1 MHGASGASPR
11 PFTDT
16 FGGRL
21 TGSLAVLGVV
31 LAIALGLPALNL
43 MIPGI
48 EDVGGA
54 RVELGHGVWFTAP
67 ENTSRDVGHDRPN
80 TVQLTVDD
88 ALVTA
93 TTRAYQRS
101 AQDFAEA
108 VREELKSRPGLQLTG
123 SERSFATAAGVP
135 GVRLE
140 FHSPSQEGYLLILV
154 HNGIA
159 VDVTVSGNGRRGPED
174 GTYARLDDAL
184 ATLTFDEARP

>member
-1 MHGASGASPR
+1 MDGDSPR
-11 PFTDT
+11 LLTDT
-16 FGGRL
+16 FAGRL

-31 LAIALGLPALNL
+31 LAIALGLPALNV

-48 EDVGGA
+48 QDVGGT

-67 ENTSRDVGHDRPN
+67 EGASRDVGHDRPN

-88 ALVTA
+88 TLVTA
-93 TTRAYQRS
+93 TTRTYQRS

-108 VREELKSRPGLQLTG
+108 VREELKSRPGLQLAG
-123 SERSFATAAGVP
+123 SERSFSTVAGVP

-159 VDVTVSGNGRRGPED
+159 VDVTVAGGGRRGPDD